1 MTTFHPGEVVA
12 DEALARRLV
21 QHGFPQWGGL
31 PIRRVA
37 SAGTDNVLFRL
48 GEALA
53 LRLPRTAD
61 AARAVRREAE
71 WLPRLAGLPFLHPP
85 LALGEPAEGFPFP
98 FAVVPW
104 VEGKTAWSAPPIDE
118 VLLARDLGGFVAD
131 VRALPFPGP
140 GCGGEGTNWGVP
152 LGDLDG
158 PVRAAVARAL
168 DEIDPEPCLAAWK
181 ACLMVPEHG
190 GPPRWFHGDLQPF
203 NLILRDGR
211 LAACIDWGAMGTGDP
226 ACDLAPAWQ
235 VFGDPAARAAFREAA
250 GADEALWRR
259 GQGWALAKALEAIP
273 YYRDTNPAFAAFA
286 RRTLGRV
293 LGDQLPSPG

>member
-1 MTTFHPGEVVA
+1 VA
-12 DEALARRLV
+12 
-21 QHGFPQWGGL
+21 G
-31 PIRRVA
+31 
-37 SAGTDNVLFRL
+37 AGTDNVLFRL

-53 LRLPRTAD
+53 LRLPRTAG

-85 LALGEPAEGFPFP
+85 LALGEPAQGFPFP

-104 VEGKTAWSAPPIDE
+104 IEGETAWAASSLDE
-118 VLLARDLGGFVAD
+118 TRLARDLGGFVAA

-140 GCGGEGTNWGVP
+140 GCGGDGTNRGIP
-152 LGDLDG
+152 LAKLDG
-158 PVRAAVARAL
+158 PVRAA
-168 DEIDPEPCLAAWK
+168 LAAVHEFDK
-181 ACLMVPEHG
+181 AQVLRAWETCLG
-190 GPPRWFHGDLQPF
+190 APPWHRPPAWFHGDLQPF
-203 NLILRDGR
+203 NLILRGGR
-211 LAACIDWGAMGTGDP
+211 LAAVIDWGAMGTGDP

-259 GQGWALAKALEAIP
+259 GQGWALAKAVEAIP